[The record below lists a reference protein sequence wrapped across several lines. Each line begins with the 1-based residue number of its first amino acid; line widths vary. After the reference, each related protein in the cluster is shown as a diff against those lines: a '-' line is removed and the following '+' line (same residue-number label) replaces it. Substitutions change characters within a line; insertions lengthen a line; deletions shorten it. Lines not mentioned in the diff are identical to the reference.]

1 MILELHVALDGRAE
15 AQLAHAI
22 ETDYEA
28 HLVSLPPPRREQIA
42 RRVAFRIVGYGSRV
56 S

>member
-15 AQLAHAI
+15 AQLARAI

-28 HLVSLPPPRREQIA
+28 HLASLAPLRREQIA